1 VDGAAH
7 PRRRRRAEE
16 PDRRRAEAALAGTGC
31 EALLAHRPRHRLGK
45 RRFQL
50 VFA

>member
-1 VDGAAH
+1 MAQRTLDAWAALAA
-7 PRRRRRAEE
+7 PGRRRV
-16 PDRRRAEAALAGTGC
+16 EAALAGTGC